1 MLRRW
6 WVYVLQG
13 YKAKEVQK
21 NRSRGKNVL
30 PLAHIELAVLW
41 YRIAEWRQ
49 VIIHSIGSVVMS

>member
-1 MLRRW
+1 M
-6 WVYVLQG
+6 LQG